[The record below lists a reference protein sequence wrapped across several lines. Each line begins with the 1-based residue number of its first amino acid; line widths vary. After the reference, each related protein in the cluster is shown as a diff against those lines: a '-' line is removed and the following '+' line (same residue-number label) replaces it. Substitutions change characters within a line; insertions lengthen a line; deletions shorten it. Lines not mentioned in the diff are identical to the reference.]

1 MIFESKNQ
9 EYGAFQIRKKNTNRH
24 IISLSISCTIFCLIL
39 ILPHLIMTWKKPL
52 QSNVGSV
59 RVVSYLYMQPVRPD
73 NDPEK
78 ISSVLMGQRK
88 ALRNTNKFTE
98 PIIEK
103 DENVVEQNELKTQ
116 NDLNESKSAVGT
128 INYNKGTD
136 STLAAAPT
144 SEDQVSGEGYED
156 IPYEIVEQPPQPEG
170 GMSAFSW
177 YISKNLK
184 YPDLARRNKIEGKV
198 FVTFIVD
205 VDGSLINVKILKG
218 IEGGCDEEALRV
230 IRNAPKWIPGK
241 QQNKPVRVQMILPLV
256 FKLNS

>member
-1 MIFESKNQ
+1 
-9 EYGAFQIRKKNTNRH
+9 
-24 IISLSISCTIFCLIL
+24 
-39 ILPHLIMTWKKPL
+39 MTWNKPE
-52 QSNVGSV
+52 QINKGSV
-59 RVVSYLYMQPVRPD
+59 RVVSYIYMQPVRQNNDPD
-73 NDPEK
+73 N

-98 PIIEK
+98 PVIEN
-103 DENVVEQNELKTQ
+103 DEKVVDDNELKTQ
-116 NDLNESKSAVGT
+116 SDLNETKSAIGT

-136 STLAAAPT
+136 STLAEVPT
-144 SEDQVSGEGYED
+144 SEDQISGEGYED
-156 IPYEIVEQPPQPEG
+156 VPYEIVEQPPQPEG

-177 YISKNLK
+177 YVSKNLK
-184 YPDLARRNKIEGKV
+184 YPDLAKRNKIEGKV

-205 VDGSLINVKILKG
+205 IDGSLTNVKILKG